1 MALGATM
8 YVFNV
13 ELADS
18 DRGVYETLEIRAAQH
33 PSEAADYLLTRLLA
47 YCLEYQ
53 DGIGFSK
60 GLSDPDEPTVF
71 VRDLTGALQLWIE
84 IGTPDADACTARGHL
99 LPQGRRTSRLEAGRR
114 KDPPA
119 RRAGTL
125 CHRPCLPRGAR
136 AQARPPHELHA
147 DGRGAPLIS
156 DGWGRNAELCRGAAA
171 RHGLTGAFAP
181 AFGHRTRHFSRDSL
195 GTPVSAFAE
204 GCLD

>member
-33 PSEAADYLLTRLLA
+33 PSEAPDYLLTRVLA
-47 YCLEYQ
+47 YCLEYT

-84 IGTPDADACTARGHL
+84 IGTPDAERVHRASKAAPRVVIYCHKDADL
-99 LPQGRRTSRLEAGRR
+99 LASKLAGEKIHRIEALELYAI
-114 KDPPA
+114 D
-119 RRAGTL
+119 RAFL
-125 CHRPCLPRGAR
+125 
-136 AQARPPHELHA
+136 
-147 DGRGAPLIS
+147 
-156 DGWGRNAELCRGAAA
+156 AELVRKLDRRMNFTLTVAE
-171 RHGLTGAFAP
+171 RHLYLTVGDETLSCVVERVALA
-181 AFGHRTRHFSRDSL
+181 
-195 GTPVSAFAE
+195 
-204 GCLD
+204 

>member
-33 PSEAADYLLTRLLA
+33 PSEAPDYLLTRLLA
-47 YCLEYQ
+47 YCLEYT

-84 IGTPDADACTARGHL
+84 IGTPDADRVHRASKAAPRVVIYCH
-99 LPQGRRTSRLEAGRR
+99 
-114 KDPPA
+114 KD
-119 RRAGTL
+119 
-125 CHRPCLPRGAR
+125 
-136 AQARPPHELHA
+136 
-147 DGRGAPLIS
+147 
-156 DGWGRNAELCRGAAA
+156 AELLASKLASEKIHRIEALELYAFDRVFLA
-171 RHGLTGAFAP
+171 ELVRKLDRRMKITLTVAERHLYLTVGDETLSSVVERVHV
-181 AFGHRTRHFSRDSL
+181 G
-195 GTPVSAFAE
+195 
-204 GCLD
+204 

>member
-33 PSEAADYLLTRLLA
+33 PSEAPDYLLTRVLA
-47 YCLEYQ
+47 YCLEYT

-84 IGTPDADACTARGHL
+84 IGTPDAERVHRASKAAPRVVIFCHKDAALLASKLAGEKIHRIEALELYAIDRGWLGELVKKLDRRMHFTLTVAERHL
-99 LPQGRRTSRLEAGRR
+99 YLTVGDE
-114 KDPPA
+114 
-119 RRAGTL
+119 TL
-125 CHRPCLPRGAR
+125 
-136 AQARPPHELHA
+136 
-147 DGRGAPLIS
+147 
-156 DGWGRNAELCRGAAA
+156 
-171 RHGLTGAFAP
+171 
-181 AFGHRTRHFSRDSL
+181 DSVVERV
-195 GTPVSAFAE
+195 PVV
-204 GCLD
+204 

>member
-33 PSEAADYLLTRLLA
+33 PSEAPDYLLTRLLA
-47 YCLEYQ
+47 YCLEYT

-84 IGTPDADACTARGHL
+84 IGTPDADRVHRASKAAPRVIIYCHKDAAL
-99 LPQGRRTSRLEAGRR
+99 LASKLAGEKIHRLEALELYAIDRAFLADLVKKLDRR
-114 KDPPA
+114 MNL
-119 RRAGTL
+119 TL
-125 CHRPCLPRGAR
+125 TVAERHLYLTVGDETLSCVVERLPLA
-136 AQARPPHELHA
+136 
-147 DGRGAPLIS
+147 
-156 DGWGRNAELCRGAAA
+156 
-171 RHGLTGAFAP
+171 
-181 AFGHRTRHFSRDSL
+181 
-195 GTPVSAFAE
+195 
-204 GCLD
+204 

>member
-33 PSEAADYLLTRLLA
+33 PSEAPDYLLTRLLA
-47 YCLEYQ
+47 YCLEYT

-84 IGTPDADACTARGHL
+84 IGTPDADRVHRASKAAPRVVIYCH
-99 LPQGRRTSRLEAGRR
+99 
-114 KDPPA
+114 KD
-119 RRAGTL
+119 
-125 CHRPCLPRGAR
+125 
-136 AQARPPHELHA
+136 
-147 DGRGAPLIS
+147 
-156 DGWGRNAELCRGAAA
+156 AELLASKLASEKIHRIEALELYAFDRGFLAELVRKLDRRMKITLTVAE
-171 RHGLTGAFAP
+171 RHLYLTVGDETLSSVVERVHV
-181 AFGHRTRHFSRDSL
+181 G
-195 GTPVSAFAE
+195 
-204 GCLD
+204 

>member
-33 PSEAADYLLTRLLA
+33 PSEAPDYLLTRLLA
-47 YCLEYQ
+47 YCLEYT

-84 IGTPDADACTARGHL
+84 IGTPDADRVHRASKAAPRVAIYCHKDAEL
-99 LPQGRRTSRLEAGRR
+99 LASKLSGEKIHRLEALELYAIDRTFLADFVKKLDRR
-114 KDPPA
+114 MNL
-119 RRAGTL
+119 TL
-125 CHRPCLPRGAR
+125 TV
-136 AQARPPHELHA
+136 
-147 DGRGAPLIS
+147 
-156 DGWGRNAELCRGAAA
+156 AERHLYLTVGDETLSCVVERVPVAA
-171 RHGLTGAFAP
+171 
-181 AFGHRTRHFSRDSL
+181 
-195 GTPVSAFAE
+195 
-204 GCLD
+204 